1 MRATARVHA
10 SITRGM
16 TDRSN
21 GWAWRR
27 ADGLAGHD
35 RSICGSDPLTPK
47 PSPLPPAHTLERRF
61 RLRGHGSGD
70 ASSSLDPSCIH
81 TQNPPIDRS
90 IDRDST
96 TTDSVEDAPE
106 RLDRSTSHLD
116 LGASANAR
124 GLASTDVTMG
134 AVSMPTV
141 TVTTSR
147 TLGRTREVC
156 VRERRAWGRE
166 CVGGRASANARE
178 TSSMTTDRPRTRDRP
193 EPVWMTTETETT
205 TTTTTTTTTETT
217 TTRCVCRRVLLHS
230 SPSSF
235 SSSPSRGRADRSIV
249 ITHHHREGV
258 LSKDGEGGAP
268 RGGREGE
275 REGRAREGRDGWDS

>member
-1 MRATARVHA
+1 M
-10 SITRGM
+10 S
-16 TDRSN
+16 
-21 GWAWRR
+21 
-27 ADGLAGHD
+27 
-35 RSICGSDPLTPK
+35 
-47 PSPLPPAHTLERRF
+47 
-61 RLRGHGSGD
+61 
-70 ASSSLDPSCIH
+70 PSCPPRDARHGARCPRAMGTGRETPPRVLTLRAYTH
-81 TQNPPIDRS
+81 TTHRS
-90 IDRDST
+90 IDRS
-96 TTDSVEDAPE
+96 
-106 RLDRSTSHLD
+106 RLDDDGHGRALSTRPTPSRSTAHLD

-156 VRERRAWGRE
+156 ARERRAGGRE

-193 EPVWMTTETETT
+193 EPVWMTTETETET

-217 TTRCVCRRVLLHS
+217 TTRGVCRRVLLHS